1 MNKLKERIVFVV
13 WDNKL
18 DGYATIESAYRS
30 LGHLD
35 YAGRWLKKDNL
46 MGFGI
51 QDDGTLILCDEP
63 GNFAYLDQERFKVV
77 FNMLE
82 VNK

>member
-1 MNKLKERIVFVV
+1 MNKPKERIVFVV

-30 LGHLD
+30 LEHLD
-35 YAGRWLKKDNL
+35 YAGLKKNNL

-63 GNFAYLDQERFKVV
+63 GNFAYLDPDRFKVI

-82 VNK
+82 VTK